1 MLRNSFPL
9 YEDTLICLLQHSFS
23 KPLSLYILISHNLRG
38 KTIME
43 TMADILDRVGTIKSV
58 GHDGG
63 FVFLIS
69 YGKLCGNVLYL
80 QQKIPNLMM
89 LRRLLWLRYY
99 SVRARLLQ

>member
-1 MLRNSFPL
+1 
-9 YEDTLICLLQHSFS
+9 
-23 KPLSLYILISHNLRG
+23 
-38 KTIME
+38 ME

-63 FVFLIS
+63 SVSLIS

-89 LRRLLWLRYY
+89 LKRLLWLRYY
-99 SVRARLLQ
+99 LVRAKLLQ